1 MLQTIMLQT
10 MMLLTMTT
18 PDGLLIVD
26 KPAGWTSHDVV
37 ARCRRLCG
45 TRKVGHAG
53 TLDPMAT
60 GVLVLGINRATKL
73 LTFLVGCDKTYTAT
87 IRLGQ
92 STITDD
98 AEGEITASHDVG
110 ALSAEAVERAV
121 ADLTGEISQVP
132 SAVSAITVSGQRSY
146 ARVRAGQDV
155 VLAARPVMVSRFD
168 ILGHRT
174 RAAAGHRVWDC
185 DVIVDVSSGTY
196 VRALARDLGAAL
208 GVGGHLTALRRTRVG
223 RFGLENA
230 HSLEDLEVAS
240 EADDIPVITLSAA
253 ARDSFVARELTSAEA
268 VAVGYGQRIPSSPA
282 GRSQPVAAFAPEGH
296 LVAML
301 DESGTLAK
309 AHVVF
314 T

>member
-1 MLQTIMLQT
+1 
-10 MMLLTMTT
+10 MTT

-45 TRKVGHAG
+45 TRKVGHSG

-92 STITDD
+92 STVTDD
-98 AEGEITASHDVG
+98 AEGEITASYDVAG
-110 ALSAEAVERAV
+110 LNADAVEHAV
-121 ADLTGEISQVP
+121 ATLTGAIAQVP
-132 SAVSAITVSGQRSY
+132 SAVSAIKVDGQRSY
-146 ARVRAGQDV
+146 ARVRAGEEV
-155 VLAARPVMVSRFD
+155 VLPARSVTVSRFD
-168 ILGHRT
+168 VLGHRSGSDT
-174 RAAAGHRVWDC
+174 GDAGHEIWDL
-185 DVIVDVSSGTY
+185 DVSVDVSSGTY
-196 VRALARDLGAAL
+196 IRALARDLGEVL

-223 RFGLENA
+223 RFGIQSA
-230 HSLEDLEVAS
+230 HSLDELQVAS
-240 EADDIPVITLSAA
+240 EAGDLPVIPLSGA
-253 ARDSFVARELTSAEA
+253 ARESFVTRELTAPEA
-268 VAVGYGQRIPSSPA
+268 TAVGYGQRIPSMPA
-282 GRSQPVAAFAPEGH
+282 GRDAPVAAFAPQGH

-314 T
+314 SPSGS

>member
-1 MLQTIMLQT
+1 MLP
-10 MMLLTMTT
+10 TMTT

-98 AEGEITASHDVG
+98 AEGEITTSHDVG
-110 ALSAEAVERAV
+110 GLSAEVVEHAV

-132 SAVSAITVSGQRSY
+132 SAVSAIKVNGQRSY

-155 VLAARPVMVSRFD
+155 VLPARPVTVSRFD
-168 ILGHRT
+168 ILDQRIGR
-174 RAAAGHRVWDC
+174 AGHGTAGQLVWDC

-196 VRALARDLGAAL
+196 IRALARDLGTAL

-223 RFGLENA
+223 RFGLDGA

-253 ARDSFVARELTSAEA
+253 ARDSFVARELTASEA
-268 VAVGYGQRIPSSPA
+268 IAVGYGQRIPSKPA
-282 GRSQPVAAFAPEGH
+282 GRSEPVAAFAPEGH

-301 DESGTLAK
+301 DESGTLAR

>member
-1 MLQTIMLQT
+1 
-10 MMLLTMTT
+10 MTT

-98 AEGEITASHDVG
+98 AEGEITASSDVG
-110 ALSAEAVERAV
+110 AVSAEAVERAV
-121 ADLTGEISQVP
+121 AELTGEISQVP
-132 SAVSAITVSGQRSY
+132 SSVSAIKVNGQRSY

-155 VLAARPVMVSRFD
+155 VLPARAVTVSRFE
-168 ILGHRT
+168 ILSQ
-174 RAAAGHRVWDC
+174 RATTAAGHRVWDC
-185 DVIVDVSSGTY
+185 DVVLDVSSGTY
-196 VRALARDLGAAL
+196 VRALARDLGSAL

-223 RFGLENA
+223 RFGLDSA

-240 EADDIPVITLSAA
+240 EADDIPLITLAAA
-253 ARDSFVARELTSAEA
+253 ARDSFVVRELTAPEA
-268 VAVGYGQRIPSSPA
+268 IAVGHGQRIPSKPA
-282 GRSQPVAAFAPEGH
+282 GITQPVAAFAPEGH

>member
-1 MLQTIMLQT
+1 MLQT
-10 MMLLTMTT
+10 MTA

-37 ARCRRLCG
+37 ARCRRLCE

-98 AEGEITASHDVG
+98 AEGEIITSHDVG
-110 ALSAEAVERAV
+110 ALSAEMVEQAV

-132 SAVSAITVSGQRSY
+132 SAVSAIKVNGQRSY

-155 VLAARPVMVSRFD
+155 VLPARPVTVSRFD
-168 ILGHRT
+168 ILDQRT
-174 RAAAGHRVWDC
+174 RPVAGPGTSGPLVWDC

-196 VRALARDLGAAL
+196 IRALARDLGTSL

-223 RFGLENA
+223 RFGLDGA

-240 EADDIPVITLSAA
+240 EADDMPVITLSAA
-253 ARDSFVARELTSAEA
+253 ARDSFLARELTASEA
-268 VAVGYGQRIPSSPA
+268 VAVGYGQRIPSKPA
-282 GRSQPVAAFAPEGH
+282 GRSQPIAAFAPEGH